1 MNDNKTLKDIIIEE
15 TEKEIEANLPE
26 FSATPEE
33 MLAKIKAKEKASKK
47 RCLGY
52 IVVAAVLILAFVA
65 IGMKCSDTFLTV
77 DADKNGKEEIV
88 TDDGVIIEDE
98 GWGSSSED
106 GIVITDWDEIPI
118 AKSHVEKLL
127 MPEYVP
133 EGYEFKE
140 LKVENIEGGYVC
152 TYLYLGKDM
161 NFEVREHLNYENLQ
175 SVEINDVKHT
185 VISEKGKV
193 YFKLY
198 DDNKIA
204 TIYLDD
210 GITVEVDSNLDEKEI
225 IKIIENMY

>member
-65 IGMKCSDTFLTV
+65 IGMKYSDSLFTV

-118 AKSHVEKLL
+118 AKSHVEELL
-127 MPEYVP
+127 VPEYIP
-133 EGYEFKE
+133 EGYEFDE
-140 LKVENIEGGYVC
+140 LTIENLDGGLTCNFLIEGETNNIEI
-152 TYLYLGKDM
+152 
-161 NFEVREHLNYENLQ
+161 REHINSENLQ
-175 SVEINDVKHT
+175 SLVINDYEEK
-185 VISEKGKV
+185 IECEKGEIYIRK
-193 YFKLY
+193 YNQY
-198 DDNKIA
+198 KIA
-204 TIYLDD
+204 TIYIND
-210 GITVEVDSNLDEKEI
+210 GITIEVDSNLSKKEI
-225 IKIIENMY
+225 EKLVENMD